1 MTTEAGIRAKE
12 SINRLL
18 LSAGYFRVRM
28 SDLEDFDKIAG
39 GLAWCLKASSVDVDI
54 DIFFKEKPTVGEK
67 VRISESICGGLRL
80 AKCPLELKPHQ
91 IQGLDFPCLF
101 PVFQWLVKNVIEVRN
116 EIGDFQRSYA
126 EFSFKNQYSELPI
139 DVTTSKNF
147 VPSESNIRSMEHF
160 FPPKRFYKRSNWSN
174 KANELKQIETT
185 LLEYGR
191 IPTLVT
197 TEGGKPTAVKSQK
210 AKEAEEAKQEK
221 RDEELRE
228 TLSQMKRQTEA
239 DEIDGSMISS
249 SLAAQAST
257 ILTNQSIF
265 DDSATLSANVTEEEL
280 NEQHS
285 AQIEQMNTR
294 LSTIKAEGR
303 KIAAEN
309 DELDGQLDSAKE
321 SLADAQK
328 KNQKLRAAL
337 LEFKEI
343 VDKAQH
349 TEEIMNAI
357 TLRDDNQKNIE
368 LFQKQCKEDIE
379 EWNAR
384 IEDLKQKAAGSGNSN
399 AAKLQAALDQYQHD
413 WNVKQELVA
422 EKAREVLKLR
432 TEYDI
437 YPTMAE
443 LSQYSRRLKELSAL
457 SLSKL
462 TEVKKC
468 QQLLNSIISSTNILE
483 KENLLFND
491 ILKSFGQAKSSS
503 ETQRSLLS
511 QISTIAVQTK
521 EQKTKIQNELDSKT
535 KELMTLEEKHRK
547 LLEQQ
552 RRYFQAVKE
561 YQEAQEELADLID
574 DDEEGDEYNEE
585 EEEE

>member
-1 MTTEAGIRAKE
+1 
-12 SINRLL
+12 
-18 LSAGYFRVRM
+18 M

-116 EIGDFQRSYA
+116 EIGDFQRSFA
-126 EFSFKNQYSELPI
+126 EFSFKNQYSELPV
-139 DVTTSKNF
+139 DVTSSKN
-147 VPSESNIRSMEHF
+147 RSVSMKNVRQVEHF
-160 FPPKRFYKRSNWSN
+160 FPPKRFYKRSNWST
-174 KANELKQIETT
+174 AASELKQIETT

-191 IPTLVT
+191 IPSLVT
-197 TEGGKPTAVKSQK
+197 AEGGKPSAAKTQK

-265 DDSATLSANVTEEEL
+265 DDSNTISANITEDEL
-280 NEQHS
+280 NEQHA
-285 AQIEQMNTR
+285 AQIQQMNAR
-294 LSTIKAEGR
+294 LSAIKAEGR

-309 DELDGQLDSAKE
+309 DALDGELDEAKE
-321 SLADAQK
+321 SLAAAQK

-337 LEFKEI
+337 SEFKEI
-343 VDKAQH
+343 VEKAQH

-357 TLRDDNQKNIE
+357 TLRDENQKNIE

-384 IEDLKQKAAGSGNSN
+384 IEELKQKAAGSGDSN
-399 AAKLQAALDQYQHD
+399 AAKLAAALEQYQHD

-483 KENLLFND
+483 RENTLFND
-491 ILKSFGQAKSSS
+491 ILKSFSSAIS
-503 ETQRSLLS
+503 STDTQKSLLS
-511 QISTIAVQTK
+511 QISTIATQTK
-521 EQKTKIQNELDSKT
+521 EQNGKIQNELTTKT
-535 KELMTLEEKHRK
+535 KELQSLEEKHRK

-574 DDEEGDEYNEE
+574 DDDEQEDDDDEE
-585 EEEE
+585 